1 MCQAGI
7 NTADY
12 KLAIHQLTELSKL
25 LKGNTEQWARLAGA
39 SHEKLLSGRLEEAAV
54 KVAEVTALLETAFT
68 AVHDHDHDHGHPHV
82 HISNP

>member
-7 NTADY
+7 STADY

-25 LKGNTEQWARLAGA
+25 LKNNTEQWARLAGA
-39 SHEKLLSGRLEEAAV
+39 SHEKLLSGHLEEAAV
-54 KVAEVTALLETAFT
+54 KVTEITTLLEAAFA
-68 AVHDHDHDHGHPHV
+68 AVHDHEHPHV

>member
-25 LKGNTEQWARLAGA
+25 LKSNTEQWARLAEA
-39 SHEKLLSGRLEEAAV
+39 SHEEHLSGHLEEAAV
-54 KVAEVTALLETAFT
+54 KTSEVTALLEAAFT
-68 AVHDHDHDHGHPHV
+68 AVHDHDHEHPHV
-82 HISNP
+82 HISHP